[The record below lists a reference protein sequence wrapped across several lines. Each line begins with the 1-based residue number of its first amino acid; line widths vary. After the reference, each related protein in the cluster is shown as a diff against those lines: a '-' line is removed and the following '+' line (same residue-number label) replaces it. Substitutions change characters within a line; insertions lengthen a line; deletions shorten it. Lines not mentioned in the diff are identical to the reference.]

1 MIERETE
8 RETNRSYLA
17 VPAAGSGPGVLV
29 LHAWWGL
36 TPFITG
42 LCDRLAEAGFVALA
56 PDLFDGRTAATP
68 AEAEALVQLAEGPN
82 IDRTQAL
89 ASGSLAQLRAHLA
102 HKFAKWQLP
111 ERFEFL
117 DAIPRTST
125 GKFWKTKLRDKYRA

>member
-1 MIERETE
+1 MGEWLHDGPGG
-8 RETNRSYLA
+8 NRAYQA
-17 VPAAGSGPGVLV
+17 TPENGNGAGVLV

-36 TPFITG
+36 TPFFTG

-89 ASGSLAQLRAHLA
+89 AQERMNALTKGLN
-102 HKFAKWQLP
+102 LP
-111 ERFEFL
+111 PGL
-117 DAIPRTST
+117 
-125 GKFWKTKLRDKYRA
+125 GL